1 MKQFTLVAALA
12 FVVPATAQ
20 VTDGSFEAGI
30 GAGTWTEASVNYG
43 TPLCDAASCGTC
55 GGPCVA
61 LTGAF
66 YAWFGGAGDASEI
79 GSVEQSVFIPSG
91 NAATLIMGVKI
102 AATGDG
108 TAGNY
113 LKVFVDG
120 VEIGMITAE
129 DSASFADYQM
139 VGVSIDEYAD
149 GGMHTV
155 KIEGKENGGTTFNV
169 LVDDVSLEVDGLPIG
184 LFENEALAGVQTY
197 LDATQNMIN
206 VRFNAMKGAAT
217 VSIVNMNGA
226 TISTQ
231 SFAEVA
237 QRTLSLSADELS
249 NGVYIVNVEQ
259 NGKRY
264 AERIVVA
271 K

>member
-12 FVVPATAQ
+12 FVLPATAQ
-20 VTDGSFEAGI
+20 ITDGSFEDGI

-43 TPLCDAASCGTC
+43 TPLCDAGCGTC
-55 GGPCVA
+55 GGPC
-61 LTGAF
+61 LPRTGAI
-66 YAWFGGAGDASEI
+66 YSWFGGAGDASEI
-79 GSVEQSVFIPSG
+79 GSVEQSAMFPAGTTANLV
-91 NAATLIMGVKI
+91 MYVKI
-102 AATGDG
+102 GGVGDG
-108 TAGNY
+108 TSGNY
-113 LKVFVDG
+113 LKAYVDG
-120 VEIGMITAE
+120 VELGMITAE
-129 DSASFADYQM
+129 DSASFTDYTM
-139 VGVSIDEYAD
+139 VSIPVDAYAD
-149 GGMHTV
+149 GAMHTV
-155 KIEGKENGGTTFNV
+155 KIEGKENGTASFNI
-169 LVDDVSLEVDGLPIG
+169 LVDDISLEVDGTIIG
-184 LFENEALAGVQTY
+184 LFENEALVGVHTY

-217 VSIVNMNGA
+217 VSVVNLNGA

-237 QRTLSLSADELS
+237 QRTLLISADELS